1 MSAAP
6 HIYGFASSTAAR
18 PAVAAAKRRPT
29 HRGEVERAPTQRA
42 DIAGYLKNAA
52 LPMHSEAVWIPGL
65 NLAWVTFMRGNVF
78 RAMGHMQTLPGTPP
92 CVKKV
97 LCLYAE
103 EAALLVES
111 SRIDLHVVTPTDPSD
126 AARSTAEAIQGA
138 LDLIAR
144 YAAIGERAAATAALG
159 SSAVLPPLPTPAR
172 PSSTAT
178 LEECYALLT
187 VATVPMQCY
196 FAYRHLRLTNF
207 NVMRRGAQRART
219 PALGTESAALRRDA
233 AEATGATVAAAEG
246 AAACAPDGT
255 DATIAFD
262 VFRSSA
268 SFRKSAPGAPDFAVA
283 VFGFR
288 GSGALP
294 SVSVGALRR
303 LFAAGED
310 GVPLKCCVV
319 DGTDV
324 SIFSLSLPPVVDS
337 AMTLESRR
345 GGSGPAGKR
354 KGGKQQHG
362 GGKAKRMKK
371 VKRGKKA
378 K

>member
-159 SSAVLPPLPTPAR
+159 NSAALPPLPTPAR

-207 NVMRRGAQRART
+207 NVMRRGA
-219 PALGTESAALRRDA
+219 
-233 AEATGATVAAAEG
+233 
-246 AAACAPDGT
+246 
-255 DATIAFD
+255 
-262 VFRSSA
+262 
-268 SFRKSAPGAPDFAVA
+268 
-283 VFGFR
+283 
-288 GSGALP
+288 
-294 SVSVGALRR
+294 
-303 LFAAGED
+303 
-310 GVPLKCCVV
+310 
-319 DGTDV
+319 
-324 SIFSLSLPPVVDS
+324 
-337 AMTLESRR
+337 
-345 GGSGPAGKR
+345 
-354 KGGKQQHG
+354 
-362 GGKAKRMKK
+362 
-371 VKRGKKA
+371 
-378 K
+378 